1 MQFVHKQTYPSF
13 VTDSEVSL
21 VDIQAVS
28 SKTNIYIRIGILIL
42 FFSLINRIPIFL
54 YYYYHY
60 WTCLVSFAG
69 LGFLA
74 FYLAGKLHLF
84 DERGHTVRVYMPTTM
99 TMTTQYLTNGEYY
112 FTVQSLDFSYTVL
125 GSRAGRDLPYNGL
138 PS

>member
-1 MQFVHKQTYPSF
+1 M
-13 VTDSEVSL
+13 TDSEVSL

-28 SKTNIYIRIGILIL
+28 SKPTICIRFGILIL
-42 FFSLINRIPIFL
+42 FFSLINCIPVFL
-54 YYYYHY
+54 YYCHY

-84 DERGHTVRVYMPTTM
+84 DERGHTVRVYMPTM
-99 TMTTQYLTNGEYY
+99 TTTQYLTNEEYY

>member
-1 MQFVHKQTYPSF
+1 M
-13 VTDSEVSL
+13 DSEVSL
-21 VDIQAVS
+21 VDIQVVS

-42 FFSLINRIPIFL
+42 LFSLINCISVFL
-54 YYYYHY
+54 YYCHY

-125 GSRAGRDLPYNGL
+125 GSRAGRDLSYNGL

>member
-1 MQFVHKQTYPSF
+1 M
-13 VTDSEVSL
+13 TDSEVSL

-28 SKTNIYIRIGILIL
+28 SKPTICIRFGILIL

-54 YYYYHY
+54 YYYYYY

-84 DERGHTVRVYMPTTM
+84 DERGHTVRVYMPTIT
-99 TMTTQYLTNGEYY
+99 TTQYLTNEEYY